1 MGGRREA
8 VSYCANEN
16 ELVLSDCWGW
26 RPASEMEEGA
36 TEEGEV
42 DDWFAER
49 SPSVSVLLVVLVVL
63 FLLLELIVLFCE
75 RCNMS
80 IILGEGAYGAGGNV
94 MVDKDFVVFADDIN
108 SDIYEFRNK

>member
-16 ELVLSDCWGW
+16 ELVPSDCWGW

-49 SPSVSVLLVVLVVL
+49 SPSVS
-63 FLLLELIVLFCE
+63 LLLELIVLFCE
-75 RCNMS
+75 RCNMG

-108 SDIYEFRNK
+108 SGIYEFRNK